1 MGLIIDIQ
9 KKPEIEKEVKIS
21 TSEDV
26 FQLEEV
32 QEIKDAIQE
41 HLLFIGLDNKN
52 NVRNISLIGIGT
64 STEIKVDIRYIVRVA
79 LINACDK
86 VILVHNHPSNELNPS
101 IHDKNMSNIINKLL
115 KGYNI
120 KLLDHIIVGRNNYLS
135 MENIKAIDRDYK
147 DDKTKLIDN
156 AILTEENLALKQKVK
171 KLNRKLQKYEK
182 TSEKDGK
189 VLKSWEWRILWNVR

>member
-182 TSEKDGK
+182 TSEK
-189 VLKSWEWRILWNVR
+189 EEEEFE